1 MKNGCMIVVDASAV
15 VAFVTGRRPDGV
27 WVREL
32 IRNQRTCS
40 PHVMPAEVHS
50 VLRRME
56 LRGDLG
62 AAGATSAR
70 EELSR
75 LRLELAPFRP
85 YADRVWALRRNLSCY
100 DAWYVALAEALDCPL
115 VTIDHRLSRAVGP
128 ECTFVTPPDA

>member
-1 MKNGCMIVVDASAV
+1 
-15 VAFVTGRRPDGV
+15 
-27 WVREL
+27 
-32 IRNQRTCS
+32 
-40 PHVMPAEVHS
+40 MPAEVHS

-56 LRGDLG
+56 LNGDLA

-75 LRLELAPFRP
+75 LRLELAPFAP

-100 DAWYVALAEALDCPL
+100 DAWYVALAETLDCPL

-128 ECTFVTPPDA
+128 ECAFVTPPDL

>member
-1 MKNGCMIVVDASAV
+1 MIVVDASALIAV
-15 VAFVTGRRPDGV
+15 VTAGQPRGD
-27 WVREL
+27 WVREQL
-32 IRNQRTCS
+32 RNQLTYS

-56 LRGDLG
+56 LRGDLT

-70 EELSR
+70 EEFSKFR
-75 LRLELAPFRP
+75 PQLAPFAP

-100 DAWYVALAEALDCPL
+100 DAWYVALAETLDCPL